1 MILVPLNVIFYLLEV
16 LYSQKKKK
24 KNVGIVTN
32 SNINYKSCCN

>member
-1 MILVPLNVIFYLLEV
+1 MILVPSNVIFYLLEV
-16 LYSQKKKK
+16 LYLQKK